1 MCKIIEIKDSG
12 AEIRTP
18 RELLDETPEI
28 DELIC
33 AEGYTMLDMDSCLCQ
48 IDVEKTLNNAGIK
61 FEETPMGYVVTAN
74 NSDVELALKMNKL
87 VHDECKDVPHDIG
100 LRLLEIVKEYSQTEE
115 EYVYEALYNPDVN
128 ESVPTTISVH
138 KTRKGAE
145 MAVEFHKNE
154 MREEYEKMMDESE
167 GEMVSYLHY
176 DHGVSWDV
184 VKTRLLQ

>member
-1 MCKIIEIKDSG
+1 MCKIIEIKDRG
-12 AEIRTP
+12 VEIRTP

-33 AEGYTMLDMDSCLCQ
+33 AEGYTRLDMDSCLCQ

-100 LRLLEIVKEYSQTEE
+100 LRLLDIVKKNLEFEQPKDTLVSKIKQRIESKHRKH
-115 EYVYEALYNPDVN
+115 PDLDWA
-128 ESVPTTISVH
+128 EIAA
-138 KTRKGAE
+138 RKI
-145 MAVEFHKNE
+145 
-154 MREEYEKMMDESE
+154 YDE
-167 GEMVSYLHY
+167 
-176 DHGVSWDV
+176 
-184 VKTRLLQ
+184 LLGK